1 MENNKKE
8 DSSLDLF
15 NRVGRMISTKR
26 MVLCGYFVFVVLMLP
41 ICYLSFVNRASGD
54 DYGYGT
60 LTRIAWK
67 NSHSLAAILKAAWQT
82 VQKYYESWQGTWF
95 SVFVFS
101 LQPEVFSEKLYVT
114 VAFSMLFLWVGST
127 VYLFR
132 QIFVR
137 NLNMDKWNYRLIT
150 ILFLILNIQF
160 IPSTKSSIYWF
171 NGTVHYMLPFAMCQ
185 ILVGVLLKYMIEYKK
200 RYFTGILVIMTLLG
214 GSNYQAALFALIV
227 TCYIGAYYFLQKKD
241 RHVFLLGIPV
251 LLELAGLIISM
262 KAPGNRVRGGVEFGF
277 SITHALHTIVL
288 SFKQGIERL
297 GEYLTEKPLIFV
309 GLLLI
314 FFLFLE
320 AFKEGK
326 EIIQFKR
333 PILMVLALFCLYSAM
348 YAPEIYAGVGVS
360 GGVFNMNFQVFLLT
374 ACGILIILA
383 DRLSIRI
390 KTPSEKI
397 HACFVLPTVALAIIF
412 MVVFRGSIK
421 SSTSFVCLQ
430 YITSGQAL
438 DYKEQ
443 MDLQTSLLLLEDREE
458 VCLPFIN
465 DEQGP
470 LMHMPV
476 TDNAEA
482 WSNTV
487 VRDFYGKASV
497 VGMPREEW
505 NERYGN
511 Q

>member
-1 MENNKKE
+1 MENYKE
-8 DSSLDLF
+8 KNLSLVLF
-15 NRVGRMISTKR
+15 NRMGRMISTKR
-26 MVLCGYFVFVVLMLP
+26 MVLYGYFVFFVLMLP

-60 LTRIAWK
+60 LTRMAWK
-67 NSHSLAAILKAAWQT
+67 NSHSLAEIFKAAWQT
-82 VQKYYESWQGTWF
+82 VQKYYVSWQGTWF

-101 LQPEVFSEKLYVT
+101 LQPEVFNEKLYVT
-114 VAFSMLFLWVGST
+114 VAFLMLFLWVGST

-132 QIFVR
+132 QIFLR

-150 ILFLILNIQF
+150 ILFLIISIQF

-185 ILVGVLLKYMIEYKK
+185 ILTAFLLKYMIEYKK
-200 RYFTGILVIMTLLG
+200 RYFAGILVIMTLLG

-227 TCYIGAYYFLQKKD
+227 TCYIGAYHFLQKKD
-241 RHVFLLGIPV
+241 RHAFLLGIPV

-262 KAPGNRVRGGVEFGF
+262 KAPGNRVRGGAEFGF
-277 SITHALHTIVL
+277 SITHVLRTIVQ
-288 SFKQGIERL
+288 SFKQGIEGL
-297 GEYLTEKPLIFV
+297 GEYLTEKPLIFA
-309 GLLLI
+309 GLLLM

-320 AFKEGK
+320 AFKEWK
-326 EIIQFKR
+326 EMIRFKR
-333 PILMVLALFCLYSAM
+333 PALMILALFSLYSAM
-348 YAPEIYAGVGVS
+348 HAPEIYAGVGVS
-360 GGVFNMNFQVFLLT
+360 GGVYNMNFQVFLLT

-383 DRLSIRI
+383 DRLSIRTKI
-390 KTPSEKI
+390 SSEKI
-397 HACFVLPTVALAIIF
+397 HAYLVLPAMVLVIIL
-412 MVVFRGSIK
+412 MVVLRGSIK
-421 SSTSFVCLQ
+421 NSTSFVCLQ
-430 YITSGQAL
+430 YIASGQAL

-458 VCLPFIN
+458 VYLPFIN

-487 VRDFYGKASV
+487 VRDFYGKTSV